1 MLQAMTTGGN
11 TLKARSLL
19 RSQGA
24 DYAWITVK
32 DHRAVLLRGDT
43 FIGVAAALTR
53 TEFAVLLLPGV
64 TLLRSRKADTGVG
77 EALFAEVQILREKL
91 VLTVNVEW
99 RDVSLTPPQ
108 WREAFADDM
117 AVEMASEA
125 FVEKLQFLDIPRE
138 FRDLPDRVARRY
150 VHRDSSSRLF
160 QDVWLGVGQVT
171 FEVMASVDHPG
182 TPSHRSLDVIV
193 EQAEA
198 FVDRDILRSWSGIDP
213 Q

>member
-1 MLQAMTTGGN
+1 MLKAMANGGN
-11 TLKARSLL
+11 TFKARSLL
-19 RSQGA
+19 KSQGA
-24 DYAWITVK
+24 DYSLITVQG
-32 DHRAVLLRGDT
+32 HRAALLRGDT
-43 FIGVAAALTR
+43 FIGVAAAITR

-64 TLLRSRKADTGVG
+64 TLLRTRKADTSVG
-77 EALFAEVQILREKL
+77 EVLFAEVQVLREKL
-91 VLTVNVEW
+91 MLTVNVEW
-99 RDVSLTPPQ
+99 RDVSVTPQQ
-108 WREAFADDM
+108 WREAFADDL

-125 FVEKLQFLDIPRE
+125 FREKLQFLDIPPAY
-138 FRDLPDRVARRY
+138 RDLPDRVARRY

>member
-1 MLQAMTTGGN
+1 MTTGGN

-19 RSQGA
+19 QSQGT
-24 DYAWITVK
+24 DYAWITLK
-32 DHRAVLLRGDT
+32 DHRALLVRGDT

-77 EALFAEVQILREKL
+77 EAVFAEVQILREKL
-91 VLTVNVEW
+91 VLTINIEW
-99 RDVSLTPPQ
+99 RDASLTPSQ

-117 AVEMASEA
+117 AAEMTSEA
-125 FVEKLQFLDIPRE
+125 FVEKLQFLDIPE
-138 FRDLPDRVARRY
+138 PFRDLPDRVARRY
-150 VHRDSSSRLF
+150 VHRGSTSRLF
-160 QDVWLGVGQVT
+160 QDMWLGVAQIT
-171 FEVMASVDHPG
+171 FEVMASAGNPG
-182 TPSHRSLDVIV
+182 TPAHRGLDALV

-198 FVDRDILRSWSGIDP
+198 FVDRDILRSWSGLEP